1 MFSFKFKVIIKV
13 DVIDRQQFPQ
23 AYLLPVPWQTEPKQY
38 MYLDQ
43 ELLQGFHSFQVHM
56 LPNKNF
62 PPD

>member
-1 MFSFKFKVIIKV
+1 MFSFRFKVIVKV

-23 AYLLPVPWQTEPKQY
+23 AYLLLVSWQTEPKQY

-43 ELLQGFHSFQVHM
+43 ELLQAFHSFQVHM
-56 LPNKNF
+56 LPNKDS